1 MPIAEPPSAKAT
13 AYLELLSG
21 EQAGTRYPLNGEKSI
36 LGRHPDCQIVI
47 DVGAVSRQHATITAD
62 AKGYWIEDLKS
73 RNGTFV
79 NDVQIAGRTQ
89 LKPSDKIKICDY
101 EFSFNRT
108 SPDVK
113 QTFTAGRTLSDFGF
127 GVMMDED
134 ETADGTNGDE
144 SQNAVLSKLDL
155 RSGFDGTL
163 RLAANPEIK
172 LRALIEI
179 TTSLGRSFSNETV
192 LPKLLDSLFKIFMQA
207 DRGLV
212 ALKTKEGKI
221 VPMAVKTRRGGD
233 DETIRLSRTIVNE
246 VLNSKQAIL
255 SADASTDARFEM
267 SQSIADFRIRSLMCA
282 PLINSEGE
290 ALGLIQIDSMDQRS
304 RFQSDDLEVLAAVA
318 TQAAFVMENIALH
331 ENLIQQHK
339 LERDLQLAHKV
350 QQGLLPKAPPL
361 IDHYHFFDFY
371 EAANQVGGDFYD
383 YIPLPG
389 GKLGICL
396 ADVSGKGVSAALVMA
411 KLSADVRYCLASQPE
426 LDLAVNQIN
435 AAFCRNAWEDRFVT
449 FVLVVLDPQRH
460 EISIVN
466 AGHMPPFLRRIDGR
480 VISLAPDEA
489 GLPLG
494 VADDYSYTVTSH
506 KLESGDF
513 VALYTDGFS
522 EANNAKNDLYS
533 IERLQERI
541 GMKTEGVTEIGRA
554 ILSDVQQFVG
564 GTPQSDDMCLVCF
577 GRESGK
583 ACSNAG

>member
-1 MPIAEPPSAKAT
+1 
-13 AYLELLSG
+13 
-21 EQAGTRYPLNGEKSI
+21 
-36 LGRHPDCQIVI
+36 
-47 DVGAVSRQHATITAD
+47 
-62 AKGYWIEDLKS
+62 
-73 RNGTFV
+73 
-79 NDVQIAGRTQ
+79 
-89 LKPSDKIKICDY
+89 
-101 EFSFNRT
+101 
-108 SPDVK
+108 
-113 QTFTAGRTLSDFGF
+113 
-127 GVMMDED
+127 
-134 ETADGTNGDE
+134 
-144 SQNAVLSKLDL
+144 
-155 RSGFDGTL
+155 
-163 RLAANPEIK
+163 
-172 LRALIEI
+172 
-179 TTSLGRSFSNETV
+179 
-192 LPKLLDSLFKIFMQA
+192 
-207 DRGLV
+207 
-212 ALKTKEGKI
+212 
-221 VPMAVKTRRGGD
+221 MAVKTRRGGD

-255 SADASTDARFEM
+255 SKNTADDARFEM
-267 SQSIADFRIRSLMCA
+267 SQSITDFRIRSLDCA

-290 ALGLIQIDSMDQRS
+290 VLGLIQLDSLDTRS
-304 RFQSDDLEVLAAVA
+304 QFQNEDLEVLAAVA

-331 ENLIQQHK
+331 ENLIQQNK

-449 FVLVVLDPQRH
+449 FVLLVLDPSRH
-460 EISIVN
+460 EINIVN
-466 AGHMPPFLRRIDGR
+466 AGHMPPFLRRLDGT
-480 VISLAPDEA
+480 VITLAPEES

-494 VADDYSYTVTSH
+494 VSDDYSYTMVSH

-522 EANNAKNDLYS
+522 EANNAKNELYS
-533 IERLQERI
+533 IERLEARI
-541 GMKTEGVTEIGRA
+541 GMKTEGVTEIGRS

-583 ACSNAG
+583 TCTSAG

>member
-1 MPIAEPPSAKAT
+1 MPIAELPSAKAVV
-13 AYLELLSG
+13 YLELLSG
-21 EQAGTRYPLNGEKSI
+21 EQAGTRYPLNGDKSI

-47 DVGAVSRQHATITAD
+47 DVGAVSRQHATITHD

-79 NDVQIAGRTQ
+79 NDVQISGRVA
-89 LKPSDKIKICDY
+89 LKPDDRIKICDY
-101 EFSFNRT
+101 EFGFQRT
-108 SPDVK
+108 APDIK

-127 GVMMDED
+127 GVLMDED
-134 ETADGTNGDE
+134 ETADGTPSDEVQNG
-144 SQNAVLSKLDL
+144 VLSKLDL

-163 RLAANPEIK
+163 RLTSNPEVK
-172 LRALIEI
+172 LRALLEI
-179 TTSLGRSFSNETV
+179 TQSLGRTFSNETV

-207 DRGLV
+207 DRGVV

-221 VPMAVKTRRGGD
+221 VPMAVKTRRGGE
-233 DETIRLSRTIVNE
+233 DESIRLSRTLVNE

-255 SADASTDARFEM
+255 SKNTADDARFDM
-267 SQSIADFRIRSLMCA
+267 SQSITDFHIRSLVCA

-290 ALGLIQIDSMDQRS
+290 VLGLIQLDSLDTRS
-304 RFQSDDLEVLAAVA
+304 QFQSEDLEVLAAVA

-331 ENLIQQHK
+331 ENLITQNK

-371 EAANQVGGDFYD
+371 EPANQVGGDFYD

-396 ADVSGKGVSAALVMA
+396 ADVSGKGVAAALVMA
-411 KLSADVRYCLASQPE
+411 KLSADVRYCLASEPE

-449 FVLVVLDPQRH
+449 FVMLVLDPRRH
-460 EISIVN
+460 EINIVN
-466 AGHMPPFLRRIDGR
+466 AGHMPPFLRRPDGT
-480 VISLAPDEA
+480 VITLAPDES

-494 VADDYSYTVTSH
+494 VSDDYSYTMVSH

-522 EANNAKNDLYS
+522 EANNAKNELYS

-564 GTPQSDDMCLVCF
+564 GTPQFDDMCLVCF
-577 GRESGK
+577 GRESSKTCNSVG
-583 ACSNAG
+583 